1 MTHPHATDTSGA
13 AGGPLAPAPAAAL
26 GILSARGIACRRGR
40 RLLFRDLDL
49 NLQPGA
55 LIWLRGR
62 NGSGKTSLLRALAG
76 LGSVEAGSIGYG
88 APGVLADSVAA
99 RHAWRSQLIY
109 IGHANALKDDLS
121 LAESLAFLARLHG
134 QDAAPPQLQAA
145 LRSFDVAQ
153 RADAPVR
160 TLSQGQRRRGALSR
174 LALGEQPRHWLLDEP
189 FDALDRDGIE
199 RLVALLVAN
208 AARGGSVL
216 FTSHQSVAL
225 PGVVEFDLEAC
236 CEPGSANRAAVR
248 NRDG

>member
-1 MTHPHATDTSGA
+1 MLT
-13 AGGPLAPAPAAAL
+13 
-26 GILSARGIACRRGR
+26 
-40 RLLFRDLDL
+40 
-49 NLQPGA
+49 
-55 LIWLRGR
+55 
-62 NGSGKTSLLRALAG
+62 
-76 LGSVEAGSIGYG
+76 V
-88 APGVLADSVAA
+88 
-99 RHAWRSQLIY
+99 RHAWMTAMTRREIRLLDSQLL
-109 IGHANALKDDLS
+109 GHSINSGSFFASSNLL
-121 LAESLAFLARLHG
+121 LI
-134 QDAAPPQLQAA
+134 AAVSGILFGGEAA

-174 LALGEQPRHWLLDEP
+174 LALDEQPRHWLLDEP